1 MGHIN
6 RLPVEILDI
15 VFQQCGLADLL
26 SIRRLSRG
34 LKEAL
39 DRSKRIKSTLEVN
52 LDLVNEQGYLLRASV
67 GRAWWNVTTQE
78 LVDHS
83 INGFDYWLK
92 NLRTLIVV
100 SRTCCSRDFHRRLPI
115 MLELILDILEQDL
128 KGDCQMKSLVILPNI
143 NMKWEASFRRVIS
156 LVNDSTL
163 NFSAKVGIER
173 EKNGSSFNVVLGSK
187 FKDVR
192 LHCDLSGIR
201 FDIDGRLELL
211 SIAKPYEECFKPIVV
226 DGEQISQM
234 ISQCSKLRQIELSD
248 VKLAINRHDFSLP
261 SVITKMSLY
270 DCQTDDKDPRTITA
284 HGLHDLYAQ
293 NVGESLLTKLVAP
306 NLSMVRLWDLD
317 IQSTLFMQHLL
328 SSLKRLTIDVNNWN
342 VLDIMTTE
350 AFTSSPLTHLTLHAW
365 KGGPRIDRLWRLT
378 ELKHLQS
385 LVVYSN
391 DVSAEPQITTKCL
404 DKLVKSLLI
413 NCQDL
418 QELEMY
424 LGVCLP
430 RVSMKDDVLIHN
442 RDNRAQLADMLVKEY
457 QPIIITD
464 QNLPSWIM

>member
-6 RLPVEILDI
+6 HLPVEILDI
-15 VFQQCGLADLL
+15 VFQQCELADLL
-26 SIRRLSRG
+26 RIRRLSRG

-39 DRSKRIKSTLEVN
+39 DRSKRIKCTLEVN

-67 GRAWWNVTTQE
+67 GRVWWNVTTQE

-83 INGFDYWLK
+83 INGFDFWLK

-100 SRTCCSRDFHRRLPI
+100 SRTCCSYDFHKRLPI

-128 KGDCQMKSLVILPNI
+128 KGDCQMKSLVILPNMD
-143 NMKWEASFRRVIS
+143 MKWKQSFRSVIS
-156 LVNDSTL
+156 LINDSSL

-173 EKNGSSFNVVLGSK
+173 GKNESAFDVVLGSK

-226 DGEQISQM
+226 DGEQVSQL
-234 ISQCSKLRQIELSD
+234 ISQCGRLKQIELSD
-248 VKLAINRHDFSLP
+248 VKLRINSGGFCLP
-261 SVITKMSLY
+261 SFITKMSLY
-270 DCQTDDKDPRTITA
+270 DCQSYDDKGHTIVA
-284 HGLHDLYAQ
+284 NGLQDLYAQ
-293 NVGESLLTKLVAP
+293 NVSESLLGQLVAP

-317 IQSTLFMQHLL
+317 IQSTLFMRHLL
-328 SSLKRLTIDVNNWN
+328 GSLKRATIDVNNWN
-342 VLDIMTTE
+342 VLDIMATE
-350 AFTSSPLTHLTLHAW
+350 EFTSCPLTHLTLHAW

-378 ELKHLQS
+378 QLKHLQS

-413 NCQDL
+413 NCPDL

-442 RDNRAQLADMLVKEY
+442 RDNRAQLADMLVKDY

-464 QNLPSWIM
+464 ENLPSWIM